1 MKREER
7 FALFSFFENL
17 IEMSRYILT
26 SVDCLPR
33 RRRRRRKQKKK
44 KKKKT
49 KEEEEEEEEEE
60 ILFIIFF
67 FAWCK
72 RRSDARK
79 WCAVDTTRA

>member
-1 MKREER
+1 MKSDLRC
-7 FALFSFFENL
+7 FVFFFDTLNMVTYKSISL
-17 IEMSRYILT
+17 
-26 SVDCLPR
+26 DCT
-33 RRRRRRKQKKK
+33 KKKK

-49 KEEEEEEEEEE
+49 KEEEEEEEE
-60 ILFIIFF
+60 ILFIIF